1 MRVLLAGLLF
11 CFSLLQSFELK
22 AETSS
27 AAQAEAQKQIVFA
40 LGEASGGTG
49 STLEEIKNQA
59 LAEAR
64 RNALEQSGT
73 LVFSQTETENYVLQ
87 RDQVKTM
94 AQGLVK
100 VLEVL
105 ETQTKFDEEQKSFLI
120 RVKIKAEVQ
129 TVAAQALLQSLNHSL
144 QSGSSPLAPLKFS
157 FNLVAWE
164 PVQAG
169 VRGIQIKTDS
179 SKQYQ
184 QKILKEGESLSSG
197 AEFQIHFRP
206 EQDCYLYGASV
217 DSQGQVFALIPHPD
231 GLLNNALKAGKS
243 YVLPAPGKFYQLD
256 QNRGEEKLYLIAAH
270 APQPDIQILLQQSYF
285 SQPAEVLEAMVKV
298 RGISQ
303 ISTGQAQNYQVT
315 PAVSVQA
322 LEEWVQGNQNAVR
335 VFRFLHN

>member
-1 MRVLLAGLLF
+1 MRVFLAGLLF
-11 CFSLLQSFELK
+11 CFSLLQPFELK
-22 AETSS
+22 AATSS
-27 AAQAEAQKQIVFA
+27 DAIQAETQILIVQ
-40 LGEASGGTG
+40 GEATGGTR
-49 STLEEIKNQA
+49 STLEEIKQQA

-64 RNALEQSGT
+64 RNALEQAGT

-105 ETQTKFDEEQKSFLI
+105 ETQIKFDEEQKSFLI

-129 TVAAQALLQSLNHSL
+129 TVVAQALLQNLNRSL
-144 QSGSSPLAPLKFS
+144 QSGSSPLAPLNFS

-184 QKILKEGESLSSG
+184 KKILKEGEHLSSG

-206 EQDCYLYGASV
+206 EQDCYLYGVSV
-217 DSQGQVFALIPHPD
+217 DSQGHVFALIPHPE
-231 GLLNNALKAGKS
+231 GLLNNALQAGKS

-256 QNRGEEKLYLIAAH
+256 QNQGQETLYLIAAH
-270 APQPDIQILLQQSYF
+270 QPQPDIHYLLQQSYF
-285 SQPAEVLEAMVKV
+285 SQPAQVLAAMAQV
-298 RGISQ
+298 RGISR

-322 LEEWVQGNQNAVR
+322 LEEWVQGNHNAVR
-335 VFRFLHN
+335 VFRFQHD